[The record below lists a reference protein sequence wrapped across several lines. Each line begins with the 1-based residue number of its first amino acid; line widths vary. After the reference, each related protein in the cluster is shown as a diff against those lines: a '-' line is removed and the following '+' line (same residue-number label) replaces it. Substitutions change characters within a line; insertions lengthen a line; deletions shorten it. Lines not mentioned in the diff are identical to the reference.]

1 MKINK
6 LSLMSKTQ
14 IQKPDSS
21 STLETSGKNSSN
33 NITIEIRQ
41 PKEKKKTIFKS
52 NRGKK
57 IPLKKGQWSPQEDKL
72 LKQWVQINGPKKWEA
87 CGRFIQGRKGKQC
100 REHWKNCLNP
110 DLLKGKW
117 TPEEDFLIMFFYPKC
132 KESWKKIIPLF
143 NGRIENSIK
152 NRFYSQLR
160 KYATKDM
167 EPKERKRLSSKIKL
181 DELKNYL
188 NEALEAAK
196 ADLIKKRKMT
206 EEQFNAFIEKQEQK
220 LKENIFIEGE
230 HIESNL
236 STNKGDSFTEEDSNN
251 IFLQNKRN
259 RTKDVV
265 NENINM
271 NDIKNSDELI
281 EFDGKNLNK
290 NDVYYL
296 DNFSNDNNFFGNN
309 LDDKNNNDINIDE
322 INNDIS
328 NSNNNFDE
336 QSINYI
342 EYKNDNSLINIYIKD
357 CYKNEYQYKNNYID
371 NTMFNS
377 EFKDNFEIRF

>member
-21 STLETSGKNSSN
+21 STLETSEKNSSN

-188 NEALEAAK
+188 NEALETAK

-271 NDIKNSDELI
+271 NDFKNSGELI
-281 EFDGKNLNK
+281 EFGEKNLNK

-309 LDDKNNNDINIDE
+309 LDDKNNNDINIDK

-328 NSNNNFDE
+328 NINHNFDE

-371 NTMFNS
+371 NTIFNS
-377 EFKDNFEIRF
+377 EFKDNF

>member
-1 MKINK
+1 
-6 LSLMSKTQ
+6 MSKTQ

-188 NEALEAAK
+188 NEALETAK

-271 NDIKNSDELI
+271 NDFKNSDELI
-281 EFDGKNLNK
+281 EFGEKNLNK

-296 DNFSNDNNFFGNN
+296 DNFSNDNNLFGNN
-309 LDDKNNNDINIDE
+309 LVDKINNDINIDE
-322 INNDIS
+322 INNDI
-328 NSNNNFDE
+328 NNNNNFDE

-371 NTMFNS
+371 NTIFNS
-377 EFKDNFEIRF
+377 EFKDNF

>member
-1 MKINK
+1 
-6 LSLMSKTQ
+6 MSKTQ

-188 NEALEAAK
+188 NEALETAK

-271 NDIKNSDELI
+271 NDFKNSGELI
-281 EFDGKNLNK
+281 EFGEKNLNK

-296 DNFSNDNNFFGNN
+296 DNFSNDNNLFGNN
-309 LDDKNNNDINIDE
+309 LVDKINNDINIDE
-322 INNDIS
+322 INNDI
-328 NSNNNFDE
+328 NNNNNFDE

-371 NTMFNS
+371 NTIFNS

>member
-1 MKINK
+1 
-6 LSLMSKTQ
+6 MSKTPSR
-14 IQKPDSS
+14 KPDLT
-21 STLETSGKNSSN
+21 STLETSEKNSSN

-41 PKEKKKTIFKS
+41 PKENKKTIFKS
-52 NRGKK
+52 NKGKK
-57 IPLKKGQWSPQEDKL
+57 ITLKKGQWSPQEDKL
-72 LKQWVQINGPKKWEA
+72 LKQWVKINGPKKWEA

-167 EPKERKRLSSKIKL
+167 KPKERKRLSSKIKL

-290 NDVYYL
+290 NDIYYL

-309 LDDKNNNDINIDE
+309 LDDKNNNDINIDK

>member
-1 MKINK
+1 
-6 LSLMSKTQ
+6 MSKTQ

-271 NDIKNSDELI
+271 NDFKNSGELI
-281 EFDGKNLNK
+281 EFGEKNLNK

-296 DNFSNDNNFFGNN
+296 DNFSNDNNLFGNN
-309 LDDKNNNDINIDE
+309 LVDKINNDINIDE

-371 NTMFNS
+371 NTIFNS
-377 EFKDNFEIRF
+377 EFKDNF

>member
-188 NEALEAAK
+188 NEALETAK

-271 NDIKNSDELI
+271 NDFKNSGELI
-281 EFDGKNLNK
+281 EFGEKNLNK

-296 DNFSNDNNFFGNN
+296 DNFSNDNNLFGNN
-309 LDDKNNNDINIDE
+309 LVDKINNDINIDE

-328 NSNNNFDE
+328 NNNNFDE

-371 NTMFNS
+371 NTIFNS
-377 EFKDNFEIRF
+377 EFKDNF

>member
-21 STLETSGKNSSN
+21 STLETSEKNSSN

-188 NEALEAAK
+188 NEALETAK

-271 NDIKNSDELI
+271 NDFKNSGELI
-281 EFDGKNLNK
+281 EFGEKNLNK

-296 DNFSNDNNFFGNN
+296 DNFSNDNNLFGNN
-309 LDDKNNNDINIDE
+309 LVDKINNDINIDE

>member
-21 STLETSGKNSSN
+21 STLETSEKNSSN

-117 TPEEDFLIMFFYPKC
+117 TLEEDFLIMFFYPKC

-188 NEALEAAK
+188 NEALETAK

-271 NDIKNSDELI
+271 NDFKNSGELI
-281 EFDGKNLNK
+281 EFGEKNLNK

-296 DNFSNDNNFFGNN
+296 DNFSNDNNLFGNN
-309 LDDKNNNDINIDE
+309 LVDKINNDINIDE
-322 INNDIS
+322 INNDI
-328 NSNNNFDE
+328 NNNNNFDE

-371 NTMFNS
+371 NTIFNS
-377 EFKDNFEIRF
+377 EFKDNF

>member
-1 MKINK
+1 
-6 LSLMSKTQ
+6 MSKTQ

-52 NRGKK
+52 NKGKK
-57 IPLKKGQWSPQEDKL
+57 ITLKKGQWSPQEDKL
-72 LKQWVQINGPKKWEA
+72 LKQWVKINGPKKWEA

-188 NEALEAAK
+188 NEALETAK

-271 NDIKNSDELI
+271 NDFKNSGELI
-281 EFDGKNLNK
+281 EFGEKNLNK

-296 DNFSNDNNFFGNN
+296 DNFSNDNNLFGNN
-309 LDDKNNNDINIDE
+309 LVDKINNDINIDE
-322 INNDIS
+322 INNDI
-328 NSNNNFDE
+328 NNNNNFDE

-371 NTMFNS
+371 NTIFNS
-377 EFKDNFEIRF
+377 EFKDNF

>member
-1 MKINK
+1 
-6 LSLMSKTQ
+6 
-14 IQKPDSS
+14 
-21 STLETSGKNSSN
+21 
-33 NITIEIRQ
+33 
-41 PKEKKKTIFKS
+41 
-52 NRGKK
+52 
-57 IPLKKGQWSPQEDKL
+57 
-72 LKQWVQINGPKKWEA
+72 
-87 CGRFIQGRKGKQC
+87 
-100 REHWKNCLNP
+100 
-110 DLLKGKW
+110 
-117 TPEEDFLIMFFYPKC
+117 
-132 KESWKKIIPLF
+132 
-143 NGRIENSIK
+143 
-152 NRFYSQLR
+152 
-160 KYATKDM
+160 
-167 EPKERKRLSSKIKL
+167 
-181 DELKNYL
+181 
-188 NEALEAAK
+188 
-196 ADLIKKRKMT
+196 MT

-309 LDDKNNNDINIDE
+309 LDVKNNNDINIDE

>member
-1 MKINK
+1 
-6 LSLMSKTQ
+6 MSKTQ

-21 STLETSGKNSSN
+21 STLETSEKNSSN

-271 NDIKNSDELI
+271 NDFKNSGELI
-281 EFDGKNLNK
+281 EFGEKNLNK

-296 DNFSNDNNFFGNN
+296 DNFSNDNNLFGNN
-309 LDDKNNNDINIDE
+309 LVDKINNDINIDE

-328 NSNNNFDE
+328 NNNNNFDE

-357 CYKNEYQYKNNYID
+357 CYKNEYQYKNTYID
-371 NTMFNS
+371 NTIFNS

>member
-57 IPLKKGQWSPQEDKL
+57 ILLKKGQWSPQEDKL

-188 NEALEAAK
+188 NEALETAK

-271 NDIKNSDELI
+271 NDFKNSDELI
-281 EFDGKNLNK
+281 EFGEKNLNK

-296 DNFSNDNNFFGNN
+296 DNFSNDNDLFGNN
-309 LDDKNNNDINIDE
+309 LVDKINNDINIDE

-328 NSNNNFDE
+328 NNNNNFDE

-342 EYKNDNSLINIYIKD
+342 KYKNDNSLINIYIKD

-371 NTMFNS
+371 NTIFNS

>member
-290 NDVYYL
+290 NDIYYL

-309 LDDKNNNDINIDE
+309 LDDKNNNDINIDK

-328 NSNNNFDE
+328 NINHNFDE

-371 NTMFNS
+371 NTIFNS
-377 EFKDNFEIRF
+377 EFKDNF

>member
-1 MKINK
+1 
-6 LSLMSKTQ
+6 MSKTQ

-296 DNFSNDNNFFGNN
+296 DNFSNDNNLFGNN
-309 LDDKNNNDINIDE
+309 LVDKINNDINIDE

-371 NTMFNS
+371 NTIFNS

>member
-100 REHWKNCLNP
+100 REQWKNCLNP

-188 NEALEAAK
+188 NEALETAK

-290 NDVYYL
+290 NDIYYL

-309 LDDKNNNDINIDE
+309 LDDKNNNDINIDK

-371 NTMFNS
+371 NTIFNS
-377 EFKDNFEIRF
+377 EFKDNF

>member
-132 KESWKKIIPLF
+132 KESWKKIIPSF

-188 NEALEAAK
+188 NEALETAK

-290 NDVYYL
+290 NDIYYL

-309 LDDKNNNDINIDE
+309 LDDKNNNDINIDK

-328 NSNNNFDE
+328 NNNNFDE

-371 NTMFNS
+371 NTIFNS

>member
-1 MKINK
+1 
-6 LSLMSKTQ
+6 MSKTQ

-21 STLETSGKNSSN
+21 STLETSEKNSSN

-188 NEALEAAK
+188 NEALETAK
-196 ADLIKKRKMT
+196 ADLIKKRKMK

-271 NDIKNSDELI
+271 NDFKNSGELI
-281 EFDGKNLNK
+281 EFGEKNLNK

-296 DNFSNDNNFFGNN
+296 DNFSNDNNLFGNN
-309 LDDKNNNDINIDE
+309 LVDKINNDINIDE

-371 NTMFNS
+371 NTIFNS

>member
-309 LDDKNNNDINIDE
+309 LDDKNNNDINIDK

-328 NSNNNFDE
+328 NINHNFDE

>member
-33 NITIEIRQ
+33 NITREIRQ

-188 NEALEAAK
+188 NEALETAK

-296 DNFSNDNNFFGNN
+296 DNFSNDNNLFGNN
-309 LDDKNNNDINIDE
+309 LVDKINNDINIDE
-322 INNDIS
+322 INNDI
-328 NSNNNFDE
+328 NNNNNFDE

-371 NTMFNS
+371 NTIFNS
-377 EFKDNFEIRF
+377 EFKDNF

>member
-117 TPEEDFLIMFFYPKC
+117 THEEDFLIMFFYPKC

-271 NDIKNSDELI
+271 NDFKNSGELI
-281 EFDGKNLNK
+281 EFGEKNLNK

-309 LDDKNNNDINIDE
+309 LDDKNNNDINIDK

-371 NTMFNS
+371 NTIFNS

>member
-1 MKINK
+1 
-6 LSLMSKTQ
+6 MSKTQ

-72 LKQWVQINGPKKWEA
+72 LKQWVKINGPKKWEA

-188 NEALEAAK
+188 NEALETAK

-271 NDIKNSDELI
+271 NDFKNSGELI
-281 EFDGKNLNK
+281 EFGEKNLNK

-296 DNFSNDNNFFGNN
+296 DNFSNDNNLFGNN
-309 LDDKNNNDINIDE
+309 LVDKINNDINIDE
-322 INNDIS
+322 INNDI
-328 NSNNNFDE
+328 NNNNNFDE

>member
-1 MKINK
+1 
-6 LSLMSKTQ
+6 
-14 IQKPDSS
+14 
-21 STLETSGKNSSN
+21 
-33 NITIEIRQ
+33 
-41 PKEKKKTIFKS
+41 
-52 NRGKK
+52 
-57 IPLKKGQWSPQEDKL
+57 
-72 LKQWVQINGPKKWEA
+72 
-87 CGRFIQGRKGKQC
+87 
-100 REHWKNCLNP
+100 
-110 DLLKGKW
+110 
-117 TPEEDFLIMFFYPKC
+117 MFFYPKC

-143 NGRIENSIK
+143 NGRIENSVK

-188 NEALEAAK
+188 NEALETAK

-271 NDIKNSDELI
+271 NDFKNSGELI
-281 EFDGKNLNK
+281 EFGEKNLNK

-296 DNFSNDNNFFGNN
+296 DNFSNDNNLFGNN
-309 LDDKNNNDINIDE
+309 LVDKINNDINIDE
-322 INNDIS
+322 INNDI
-328 NSNNNFDE
+328 NNNNNFDE

>member
-188 NEALEAAK
+188 NEALETAK

-271 NDIKNSDELI
+271 NDFKNSGELI
-281 EFDGKNLNK
+281 EFGEKNLNK

-296 DNFSNDNNFFGNN
+296 DNFSNDNNLFGNN
-309 LDDKNNNDINIDE
+309 LVDKINNDINIDE
-322 INNDIS
+322 INNDI
-328 NSNNNFDE
+328 NNNNNFDE

-371 NTMFNS
+371 NTIFNS

>member
-188 NEALEAAK
+188 NEALETAK

-271 NDIKNSDELI
+271 NDFKNSGELI
-281 EFDGKNLNK
+281 EFGEKNLNK

-296 DNFSNDNNFFGNN
+296 DNFSNDNNLFGNN
-309 LDDKNNNDINIDE
+309 LVDKINNDINIDE
-322 INNDIS
+322 INNDI
-328 NSNNNFDE
+328 NNNNNFDE

-371 NTMFNS
+371 NTIFNS
-377 EFKDNFEIRF
+377 EFKDNF

>member
-188 NEALEAAK
+188 NEALETAK

-271 NDIKNSDELI
+271 NDFKNSDELI
-281 EFDGKNLNK
+281 EFGEKNLNK

-296 DNFSNDNNFFGNN
+296 DNFSNDNNLFGNN
-309 LDDKNNNDINIDE
+309 LVDKINNDINIDE
-322 INNDIS
+322 INNDI
-328 NSNNNFDE
+328 NNNNNFDE

-371 NTMFNS
+371 NTIFNS

>member
-1 MKINK
+1 
-6 LSLMSKTQ
+6 MSKTQ

-21 STLETSGKNSSN
+21 STLETSEKNSSN

-188 NEALEAAK
+188 NEALETAK

-271 NDIKNSDELI
+271 NDFKNSGELI
-281 EFDGKNLNK
+281 EFGEKNLNK

-296 DNFSNDNNFFGNN
+296 DNFSNDNNLFGNN
-309 LDDKNNNDINIDE
+309 LVDKINNDINIDE

-371 NTMFNS
+371 NTIFNS

>member
-290 NDVYYL
+290 NDIYYL

-309 LDDKNNNDINIDE
+309 LDDKNNNDISNI
-322 INNDIS
+322 NH
-328 NSNNNFDE
+328 NFDE

-371 NTMFNS
+371 NTIFNS

>member
-1 MKINK
+1 
-6 LSLMSKTQ
+6 MSKTQ

-188 NEALEAAK
+188 NEALETAK

-290 NDVYYL
+290 NDIYYL

>member
-1 MKINK
+1 
-6 LSLMSKTQ
+6 MSKTQ

-188 NEALEAAK
+188 NEALETAK

-271 NDIKNSDELI
+271 NDFKNSDELI
-281 EFDGKNLNK
+281 EFGEKNLNK

-296 DNFSNDNNFFGNN
+296 DNFSNDNNLFGNN
-309 LDDKNNNDINIDE
+309 LVDKINNDINIDE

-371 NTMFNS
+371 NTIFNS
-377 EFKDNFEIRF
+377 EFKDNF

>member
-188 NEALEAAK
+188 NEALETAK

-296 DNFSNDNNFFGNN
+296 DNFSNDNNLFGNN
-309 LDDKNNNDINIDE
+309 LVDKNNNDINIDE

-371 NTMFNS
+371 NTIFNS
-377 EFKDNFEIRF
+377 EFKDNF

>member
-1 MKINK
+1 
-6 LSLMSKTQ
+6 MSKTQ

-21 STLETSGKNSSN
+21 STLETSEKNSSN

-188 NEALEAAK
+188 NEALETAK

-271 NDIKNSDELI
+271 NDFKNSGELI
-281 EFDGKNLNK
+281 EFGEKNLNK

-296 DNFSNDNNFFGNN
+296 DNFSNDNNLFGNN
-309 LDDKNNNDINIDE
+309 LVDKINNDINIDE

>member
-188 NEALEAAK
+188 NEALETAK

-296 DNFSNDNNFFGNN
+296 DNFSNDNNLFGNN
-309 LDDKNNNDINIDE
+309 LVDK

-328 NSNNNFDE
+328 NNNNNFDE